1 MAFRK
6 GISGNPKGR
15 PAGAKDKKSE
25 KLREWLT
32 DIVKKHRDTIAEDL
46 DAVDPATRLNF
57 LAKVLPYIIPRL
69 NAVTIAPEA
78 SCEPLVIVEVESGHT
93 PASSEEEVM
102 QRIEQDVLKRQAI
115 EEGRPVIE
123 VPDKMTKDAREK
135 IAAQNNARRVQQQR
149 RSGIVRQY

>member
-78 SCEPLVIVEVESGHT
+78 SNEPLVIVEVESGYT
-93 PASSEEEVM
+93 PASSEEEVK
-102 QRIEQDVLKRQAI
+102 QRIEQDELKRQAI

-123 VPDKMTKDAREK
+123 VPDKMTKDAIEK